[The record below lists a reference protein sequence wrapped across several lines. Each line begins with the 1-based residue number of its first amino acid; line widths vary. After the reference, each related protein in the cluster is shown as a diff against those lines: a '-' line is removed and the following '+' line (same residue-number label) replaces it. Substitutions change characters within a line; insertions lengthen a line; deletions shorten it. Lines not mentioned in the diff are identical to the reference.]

1 MKLREIVPLLG
12 LVAGCAHDPQHSLEA
27 LGKGKNPR
35 VDVAV
40 FDPEL
45 GRAMRIAEQGIA
57 AINADPENIRIERLN
72 GSYPDDFMPHS
83 DRGIYYAL
91 EAYKGITPDVSLKI
105 EPRSPITFVS
115 SSSFRGEPR
124 ITKRIEIQS
133 DRWSP
138 KSGAQG
144 KTSLITTPPRT
155 TIESGKID
163 YMEGTFTHTTLCDTE
178 PGDIRFTYF
187 SVLLE
192 HHTTGGGEKDTNQ
205 AEQVEVERVEV
216 ECNEPPKGPY
226 ISTYIVRLGEGEWIM
241 TEPDVVMYPVATA
254 KWEDG
259 DPAYEGVYALAKGEK
274 FDFKTATMDDNSD
287 PDKAKHFYANK
298 EKDVGGFAH
307 EIEWKILDL
316 IDSIQTKENN
326 SSSPAKVVSEG
337 SATAKPQKETPSA
350 SQPVQP
356 SDSAIV
362 AKSLHPQARRSKP
375 QTAPKVAPP
384 PVPRKTEDDADS
396 QPLKV
401 VPGGEIGIW
410 SRRVQSL
417 IPTPTDQI
425 DDEAWAKAEALE
437 TSLKAIIAKY
447 PGCNHTVRVGPDRNK
462 TGLFMRVRVMDELG
476 NSIMLGIQEGGQ
488 GNAYMFWEESIR
500 GNPQRGKLDPMPMDR
515 AISWMQEQIEF
526 QSKESKHQL
535 SSLIMN
541 LPVISKPHLT
551 PTSSSVTTTPSPSPL
566 KIHPVK
572 SKPSVVQKSH
582 PLVPVPATSKQVK
595 EESPEDIKVS
605 PAWQRSEALVAS
617 LSNVAKEQGCA
628 DRVNVSSSREGIGV
642 STKIVFPLFGENRD
656 FVFIKISEEEAEAKP
671 GKGLVLSV
679 YVQESIRGEQQEFST
694 TLMNIDSVKNWAGKV
709 IASQC
714 GPSGYHSMAKSM
726 Q

>member
-1 MKLREIVPLLG
+1 V
-12 LVAGCAHDPQHSLEA
+12 
-27 LGKGKNPR
+27 
-35 VDVAV
+35 
-40 FDPEL
+40 
-45 GRAMRIAEQGIA
+45 
-57 AINADPENIRIERLN
+57 EN
-72 GSYPDDFMPHS
+72 
-83 DRGIYYAL
+83 
-91 EAYKGITPDVSLKI
+91 
-105 EPRSPITFVS
+105 
-115 SSSFRGEPR
+115 
-124 ITKRIEIQS
+124 
-133 DRWSP
+133 
-138 KSGAQG
+138 
-144 KTSLITTPPRT
+144 
-155 TIESGKID
+155 
-163 YMEGTFTHTTLCDTE
+163 
-178 PGDIRFTYF
+178 
-187 SVLLE
+187 
-192 HHTTGGGEKDTNQ
+192 
-205 AEQVEVERVEV
+205 VEV

-287 PDKAKHFYANK
+287 PDSDKVKHFYANK

-362 AKSLHPQARRSKP
+362 AKSLHPQERRSKP

-410 SRRVQSL
+410 SRSVQSL

-437 TSLKAIIAKY
+437 TSLKTIIAKY
-447 PGCNHTVRVGPDRNK
+447 PGCNHTVKVGPDRNK

-488 GNAYMFWEESIR
+488 GNASMFWEESIL

-541 LPVISKPHLT
+541 LPVISKPH
-551 PTSSSVTTTPSPSPL
+551 
-566 KIHPVK
+566 PVK
-572 SKPSVVQKSH
+572 SEPF
-582 PLVPVPATSKQVK
+582 K
-595 EESPEDIKVS
+595 EESSEDIKVS
-605 PAWQRSEALVAS
+605 KEWERNEALVGS
-617 LSNVAKEQGCA
+617 LLKEKAKYPNCS
-628 DRVNVSSSREGIGV
+628 DRVHVSSGRDGIGAFTDL
-642 STKIVFPLFGENRD
+642 SFLNGQDSIVIR
-656 FVFIKISEEEAEAKP
+656 IIIEE
-671 GKGLVLSV
+671 KGDVLIRW
-679 YVQESIRGEQQEFST
+679 QESILGIGREEKKPRTDMKDALSWIKYQV
-694 TLMNIDSVKNWAGKV
+694 D
-709 IASQC
+709 SQC
-714 GPSGYHSMAKSM
+714 KSPTEGLISIK
-726 Q
+726 